1 MTALRTTV
9 IMKTDISGSTVR
21 FRALAEE
28 DLHALLIE
36 HREFLSRHAAAHDGR
51 IVKPEGDG
59 FWLVFPSVTAAAL
72 AAMAMQE
79 ELRFAQPNKGDD
91 RLVMRVVIALG
102 DVLHLRFAQPNKGD
116 DRLVMRVVIA
126 LGDVLHEE
134 GALVGDTVVLT
145 SRIES
150 ITPPDEIYLSAAAWL
165 AVNQTE
171 MRTAFV
177 DTFPLKGFPDSV
189 SVYRVE
195 QTHRTRVIENQY
207 IMRTDLRGFTRI
219 TDAAPMT
226 TIEKILEALFGL
238 INQVAREFSGTVRF
252 GTGDGYCL
260 TFADASLAMA
270 AADRLSESW
279 GAFVR
284 QEKLRCPMNV
294 AVHQGMLYAFR
305 SYLYGPGIEIA
316 ATVER
321 VSASVLA
328 PDEGSIFVTGE
339 VRSGL
344 AGTLWETRLEVVDV
358 RSASPRLAKIEI
370 YRLRKTESNS
380 DRS

>member
-1 MTALRTTV
+1 MTTLRTTV
-9 IMKTDISGSTVR
+9 IMKTDISGSTAR
-21 FRALAEE
+21 FRTLAEV

-79 ELRFAQPNKGDD
+79 ELRLAQPNKGDD
-91 RLVMRVVIALG
+91 RLAMRVVIS
-102 DVLHLRFAQPNKGD
+102 
-116 DRLVMRVVIA
+116 

-145 SRIES
+145 ARIES

-165 AVNQTE
+165 AVNQAE
-171 MRTAFV
+171 IRTAFV
-177 DTFPLKGFPDSV
+177 DTFPLKGFSDSV

-195 QTHRTRVIENQY
+195 QTHRTRVITNQY
-207 IMRTDLRGFTRI
+207 IVLTDLRGFTRI
-219 TDAAPMT
+219 RETSPMT
-226 TIEKILEALFGL
+226 TVEKILEALLGL
-238 INQVAREFSGTVRF
+238 INQVAGEYRGTVRF
-252 GTGDGYCL
+252 NIGDLYCL

-270 AADRLSESW
+270 AAERLSESW
-279 GAFVR
+279 DAFVR
-284 QEKLRCPMNV
+284 QEKLPCALNM

-305 SYLYGPGIEIA
+305 SYLYGPGIEVA
-316 ATVER
+316 AGVEG
-321 VSASVLA
+321 ASRGVLA
-328 PDEGSIFVTGE
+328 PDEGSIFLTGE

-344 AGTLWETRLEVVDV
+344 AGTLWETRLTLVDV
-358 RSASPRLAKIEI
+358 RPPRHARIEV
-370 YRLRKTESNS
+370 YRLGKVESDLN
-380 DRS
+380 R